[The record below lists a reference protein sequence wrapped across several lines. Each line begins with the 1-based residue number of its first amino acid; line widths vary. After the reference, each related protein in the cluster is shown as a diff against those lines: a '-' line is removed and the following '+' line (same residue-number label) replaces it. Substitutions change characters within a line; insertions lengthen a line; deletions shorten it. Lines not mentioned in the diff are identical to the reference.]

1 MTEIIHFTDNEKKYL
16 KYLSKKCIKSSD
28 EHKKKESL
36 FKKLSY
42 SFNIP
47 LVLSNVATL
56 VVNTI
61 NKDND
66 DLNIKYITISVL
78 GINSLLTSVKS
89 YFKFDEKMEY
99 NKNKAT
105 MYNKLYE
112 KIESSLASS
121 RPKFN
126 FDELTE
132 ENLNIIE
139 NDNTLS
145 NSNIDKKLFDSIA
158 IDISESLLI
167 KEQNNIENRGLSY
180 PKNNITNKIISDLY
194 EDYNN
199 IINIKK

>member
-1 MTEIIHFTDNEKKYL
+1 MTELIHFSDNEKKYL
-16 KYLSKKCIKSSD
+16 KYLSKKCIKSLN

-42 SFNIP
+42 SFTIP
-47 LVLSNVATL
+47 LILSNVATL
-56 VVNTI
+56 IVNTI

-66 DLNIKYITISVL
+66 NLNIKYITISVL

-99 NKNKAT
+99 NKNKTT

-112 KIESSLASS
+112 KIESSLASN

-126 FDELTE
+126 FNELTE
-132 ENLNIIE
+132 ENLNIID

-180 PKNNITNKIISDLY
+180 SKNNITNKIISDLY
-194 EDYNN
+194 EDYDN